1 MTEQMAGAQPWL
13 LLVIL
18 LGPAIGSFLAVLV
31 DRLPRGE
38 DTVVRPSGCRSCG
51 TALTAW
57 QMVPILSFLL
67 QRGRCSR
74 CGAAIPSWLFY
85 LELICLGAGILAV
98 LQGGGNMTVVLSA
111 AFLWV
116 LAALATADVLWFRL
130 FDPLTAALALV
141 AFAMALA
148 PQGAG
153 LEQAA
158 LGAAL
163 GAGSFAALRWGYWVL
178 RRREGLGLGDVKLM
192 VGLGAFSGPYD
203 LPLLVLLAA
212 IAALAVALVQRV
224 VNRQSLAGDRP
235 LPFGAALCGA
245 AAILWLIG
253 PQLVPVAW

>member
-1 MTEQMAGAQPWL
+1 MTGAQPLL

-38 DTVVRPSGCRSCG
+38 DTVLRASGCRSCG
-51 TALTAW
+51 TALKGW
-57 QMVPILSFLL
+57 QMVPILSFLI
-67 QRGRCSR
+67 QRGRCKN
-74 CGAAIPSWLFY
+74 CGAVIPPWLLY
-85 LELICLGAGILAV
+85 LELICLGLGILAV
-98 LQGGGNMTVVLSA
+98 LQGGGATEVVLSA
-111 AFLWV
+111 AFLWL
-116 LAALATADVLWFRL
+116 LAALATADLIWFRL

-148 PQGAG
+148 PQGVG

-163 GAGSFAALRWGYWVL
+163 GAGSFAALRWGYWLL

-212 IAALAVALVQRV
+212 VMALVVALGQRL
-224 VNRQSLAGDRP
+224 VNRQSLAADRP
-235 LPFGAALCGA
+235 LPFGAALCA
-245 AAILWLIG
+245 AAAMLWLTG
-253 PQLVPVAW
+253 PQLAPMAW